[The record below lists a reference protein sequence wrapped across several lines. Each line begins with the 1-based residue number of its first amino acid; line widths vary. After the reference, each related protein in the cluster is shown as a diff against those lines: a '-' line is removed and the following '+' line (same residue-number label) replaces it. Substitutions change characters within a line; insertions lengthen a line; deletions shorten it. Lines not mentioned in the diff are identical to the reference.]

1 MKPGANAGE
10 MAKET
15 AKEIGKLRPML
26 LLGMI
31 ALAAGLFFKV
41 AAVPFHMWAPDV
53 YEGAP
58 TSVTAFLSTGS
69 KAASFALYA
78 RIFMEALPSMRVDWA
93 PLLGLVAA
101 ITIMVGNWAAVT
113 QENSKRLLAYSSIS
127 NAGYLL
133 LGLVAGVGAFLLL
146 QGHVRL
152 WSAAIAGW
160 NAFAAVILALDWMTI
175 RTMPQRK
182 IRERAQQEDLSR
194 LLVFIFVVVA
204 SFAALCAVVFFVR
217 VHKGQMHQHFLI
229 HLLLTLSTVISAWAL
244 LHTVYSFRYAHAFY
258 GDSGEPG
265 VQKDAGGL
273 IFPGDQPPNYF
284 DFAYFSFVVGMTCQV
299 SDVQITSRR
308 MRRITLV
315 HSVLSFGFNTL
326 ILALLINTVSGLL

>member
-1 MKPGANAGE
+1 MNGAGGATSASRLRKPA
-10 MAKET
+10 T
-15 AKEIGKLRPML
+15 
-26 LLGMI
+26 
-31 ALAAGLFFKV
+31 KV
-41 AAVPFHMWAPDV
+41 RIVDV
-53 YEGAP
+53 
-58 TSVTAFLSTGS
+58 VWRQD
-69 KAASFALYA
+69 A
-78 RIFMEALPSMRVDWA
+78 RR
-93 PLLGLVAA
+93 
-101 ITIMVGNWAAVT
+101 
-113 QENSKRLLAYSSIS
+113 R
-127 NAGYLL
+127 LL

-160 NAFAAVILALDWMTI
+160 NAFAAVILVLDWMTI

-182 IRERAQQEDLSR
+182 IRERAKQEDLSR